1 MLRYFSMKE
10 RTLSHIRYNY
20 IKLAIYFTLAV
31 LIFIFRDHLI
41 EHLKYFIGGLMIMYA
56 LEEVLFEL
64 LFHRHHFFHQSKV
77 YLGFIELLLGLILVI
92 VNVSYEGTCIIWAT
106 WSLLRETH
114 EVEEILAELN
124 NLPAKILS
132 GVESLVIIVF
142 SVMLIIEPTEHHA
155 MIHLYLLL
163 VELIVAPLTPLLDET
178 MTQSKKKR
186 NQQNESK
193 D

>member
-1 MLRYFSMKE
+1 MKQ
-10 RTLSHIRYNY
+10 RTVYHIRYNY

-31 LIFIFRDHLI
+31 LILIFKEPLI

-56 LEEVLFEL
+56 FEEMLFEL
-64 LFHRHHFFHQSKV
+64 IFSRKHFFHQNKV

-92 VNVSYEGTCIIWAT
+92 ANLSYEAVCIIWAT

-142 SVMLIIEPTEHHA
+142 SVMLIFEPTEHHA

-163 VELIVAPLTPLLDET
+163 VELIVAPLTPLVDESIT
-178 MTQSKKKR
+178 KYKLKKS
-186 NQQNESK
+186 NQVKEENH
-193 D
+193 

>member
-1 MLRYFSMKE
+1 MKQ
-10 RTLSHIRYNY
+10 RTVYHIRYNY

-31 LIFIFRDHLI
+31 LILVFKDPLI

-64 LFHRHHFFHQSKV
+64 IFSRHHFFHQNKV
-77 YLGFIELLLGLILVI
+77 YLGFIELLLGLLLVI
-92 VNVSYEGTCIIWAT
+92 VNISYEGTCIIWAT

-114 EVEEILAELN
+114 EVEEILSELQT
-124 NLPAKILS
+124 LPAKILS

-163 VELIVAPLTPLLDET
+163 VELIVAPLTPLVDET
-178 MTQSKKKR
+178 IIKAKLKAKK
-186 NQQNESK
+186 E
-193 D
+193 

>member
-1 MLRYFSMKE
+1 MKQ
-10 RTLSHIRYNY
+10 RTVYHIRYNY

-31 LIFIFRDHLI
+31 LIFVFKEPLI
-41 EHLKYFIGGLMIMYA
+41 EHLRFFIGGLMIMYA
-56 LEEVLFEL
+56 LEEVLFE
-64 LFHRHHFFHQSKV
+64 HQNKV

-92 VNVSYEGTCIIWAT
+92 VNISYEGTCIIWAT

-124 NLPAKILS
+124 NFPAKILS
-132 GVESLVIIVF
+132 GVESLVVIVF

-163 VELIVAPLTPLLDET
+163 VELIVAPLTPLVDET
-178 MTQSKKKR
+178 ISKIKAK
-186 NQQNESK
+186 QVKEETH
-193 D
+193 

>member
-1 MLRYFSMKE
+1 MKQ
-10 RTLSHIRYNY
+10 RSISHIRYNY
-20 IKLAIYFTLAV
+20 IKLAIYFILAV
-31 LIFIFRDHLI
+31 LIIVFREPLI

-56 LEEVLFEL
+56 FEEVLFEL
-64 LFHRHHFFHQSKV
+64 IFARKHFFHQNKV

-92 VNVSYEGTCIIWAT
+92 VDISYEGICIIWAT

-163 VELIVAPLTPLLDET
+163 VELIVAPLTPLIDET
-178 MTQSKKKR
+178 ITRAKLRK
-186 NQQNESK
+186 ESISNR
-193 D
+193 

>member
-1 MLRYFSMKE
+1 MKQ
-10 RTLSHIRYNY
+10 RTVYHIRYNY
-20 IKLAIYFTLAV
+20 VKLAIYFTLAV
-31 LIFIFRDHLI
+31 LIFIFKEPLI
-41 EHLKYFIGGLMIMYA
+41 EHLRFFIGGLMVMYA

-64 LFHRHHFFHQSKV
+64 IFSRKHFFHQNKV

-92 VNVSYEGTCIIWAT
+92 VNISYEGTCIIWAT

-132 GVESLVIIVF
+132 GVESLVVIVF

-163 VELIVAPLTPLLDET
+163 VELIVAPLTPLVDET
-178 MTQSKKKR
+178 ISKIKAK
-186 NQQNESK
+186 QVKEETH
-193 D
+193 